1 MSLFATPEGTRY
13 HVQVKQTGNFPWTK
27 PSVGN
32 IDNGF
37 ASEEDAAELI
47 NVLAKID
54 LAYYKQGKG
63 AAMRIVETTTREVL
77 VVDL

>member
-1 MSLFATPEGTRY
+1 MTLFATPEGTRY
-13 HVQVKQTGNFPWTK
+13 HVQCKHTGNSPWTK

-37 ASEEDAAELI
+37 DSEEQAMELI

-54 LAYYKQGKG
+54 RDYYRQGHG
-63 AAMRIVETTTREVL
+63 AAFRIVETTTREVL